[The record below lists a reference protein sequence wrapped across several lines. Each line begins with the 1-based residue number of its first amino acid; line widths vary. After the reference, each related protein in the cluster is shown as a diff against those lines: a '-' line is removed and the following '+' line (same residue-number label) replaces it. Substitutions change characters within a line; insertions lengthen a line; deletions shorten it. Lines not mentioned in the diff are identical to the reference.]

1 MKRLIAIILATACV
15 FSLTACD
22 LDPSSTPE
30 ATNGSVSNDGNI
42 TPGQSIVPGGDDTL
56 NSDGTLKIPD
66 PTGSISFAVD
76 ASTWQSIL
84 SEDAVRTAMKD
95 NSITTLTSASGSEQY
110 QMFYCADGRY
120 GSIQKGNI
128 YSESICGVQDGTVY
142 VFNRSSAEGSWT
154 RTTYAGSYDEYVSNH
169 YVSGAMQFLSGAAS
183 AFDRA
188 QYVETEKAYVIE
200 QYKIT
205 PAPDVEV
212 VGKLKVQFADEKL
225 YSITLYLDVE
235 GESGALSAVF
245 GAVPSFDLPTDFE
258 SQDSSISVSPG
269 HTDDHQEPPEATCTE
284 QRWQQLFT
292 ESRLLNNLMDNHSVI
307 QIDNG
312 LQQYT
317 YQLSEHLSQIV
328 ISSKES
334 YQEILINRQERFQRD
349 SKNGQWMRYSGINH
363 TREYDTILNDKTA
376 VLTQLLTPLK
386 DLYKQASFTS
396 ATHCFTLSNVSF
408 EHSVFGAV
416 TAEYAITIHGGM
428 IEEIKATIVS
438 GSNTWKFT
446 MEHDKSNGVN
456 LPTDYV
462 DVDDGKPGKK

>member
-188 QYVETEKAYVIE
+188 QYVETEKKYI
-200 QYKIT
+200 
-205 PAPDVEV
+205 
-212 VGKLKVQFADEKL
+212 F
-225 YSITLYLDVE
+225 
-235 GESGALSAVF
+235 
-245 GAVPSFDLPTDFE
+245 
-258 SQDSSISVSPG
+258 
-269 HTDDHQEPPEATCTE
+269 HTDQIVFNAIQSKLLRLLEEMRAEKFGRDAQISICINDLVLTLNRVVYEQTTPKYKNPEYLLY
-284 QRWQQLFT
+284 QQL
-292 ESRLLNNLMDNHSVI
+292 EEYI
-307 QIDNG
+307 QDH
-312 LQQYT
+312 LQ
-317 YQLSEHLSQIV
+317 EHLSLDELAKKFFVSKYHIAHVFKDNIGLSVHQFITKKRLKLCQEAISGNMSITEAYHKFGFGDYSSFYRAFKKEYGISPKDYRDMQI
-328 ISSKES
+328 
-334 YQEILINRQERFQRD
+334 D
-349 SKNGQWMRYSGINH
+349 
-363 TREYDTILNDKTA
+363 
-376 VLTQLLTPLK
+376 P
-386 DLYKQASFTS
+386 
-396 ATHCFTLSNVSF
+396 
-408 EHSVFGAV
+408 
-416 TAEYAITIHGGM
+416 
-428 IEEIKATIVS
+428 
-438 GSNTWKFT
+438 
-446 MEHDKSNGVN
+446 KSENF
-456 LPTDYV
+456 
-462 DVDDGKPGKK
+462 